1 MNNDILRD
9 WAFRFSRSI
18 QDTVRENFPEDKHR
32 WPIKNDFV
40 SKGFVWINQYLI
52 VVLYDKNLQLP
63 SVGLVQDLPFE
74 LPFASPSAD
83 NIRQI
88 HSYLYQKLALRQNDA
103 LLVVPI
109 TEGNTVSERY
119 EKFSELDKE
128 LWKVQLSLN
137 IERQYYYVKGF
148 DISGGFFLPP
158 GYTHLSDYCKQFFGD
173 NPDYT
178 KNVFIMTKFDKDNV
192 KLNDVLSQLRIT
204 LEKRGFKPL
213 RADVKMYLPDRD
225 MWNNVCVYM
234 LCCKQGIAILE
245 NHSRQEYNPNV
256 AIEYG
261 FMRAL
266 NKQTFLLRDKGFPR
280 DRADIAGKEMLSFDI
295 GNKETISEPVETWIK
310 EL

>member
-1 MNNDILRD
+1 
-9 WAFRFSRSI
+9 
-18 QDTVRENFPEDKHR
+18 
-32 WPIKNDFV
+32 
-40 SKGFVWINQYLI
+40 
-52 VVLYDKNLQLP
+52 
-63 SVGLVQDLPFE
+63 
-74 LPFASPSAD
+74 
-83 NIRQI
+83 
-88 HSYLYQKLALRQNDA
+88 LYQKLALRQNDA

-178 KNVFIMTKFDKDNV
+178 KNVFIMTKLDKDNV

-225 MWNNVCVYM
+225 MW
-234 LCCKQGIAILE
+234 K
-245 NHSRQEYNPNV
+245 
-256 AIEYG
+256 
-261 FMRAL
+261 
-266 NKQTFLLRDKGFPR
+266 
-280 DRADIAGKEMLSFDI
+280 
-295 GNKETISEPVETWIK
+295 TISTI
-310 EL
+310 